1 MRKREIIVQVLI
13 SLTLA
18 SASIGV
24 FKAINDHAERRDERE
39 ARDQMNRI
47 GFSLRHRP
55 GSEAL
60 LIGSCGKDRCVITGA
75 ER

>member
-18 SASIGV
+18 TASIGV
-24 FKAINDHAERRDERE
+24 FKAVNDHAERSEARE
-39 ARDQMNRI
+39 ARDQMNRV

-55 GSEAL
+55 GSEPL
-60 LIGSCGKDRCVITGA
+60 LIGSCGKDRCAITEA
-75 ER
+75 AR